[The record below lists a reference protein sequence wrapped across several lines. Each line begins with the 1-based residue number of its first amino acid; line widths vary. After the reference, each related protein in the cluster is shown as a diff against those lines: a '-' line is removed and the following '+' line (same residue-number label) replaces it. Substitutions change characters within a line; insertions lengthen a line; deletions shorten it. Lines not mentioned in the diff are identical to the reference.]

1 MLRPIRGLF
10 LVLMAGLSLVACA
23 PGMDDPNLT
32 PQQRAMRE
40 QAGRWN
46 TTTATGALVGA
57 AGGAALGAAFGGRN
71 RGTAALI
78 GAGIGALG
86 GLAAGAMVA
95 NRNMAFEDREA
106 PIQDRIADG
115 QARVAE
121 LQRSA
126 QAANELAS
134 DNFRRLDQLD
144 TQFRR
149 GQISAASYRGQAD
162 RMRSDVELIRNEQAG
177 AQRVADGLAQLSQAA
192 PQVRTDEAKARQS
205 ASALQR
211 SADQLENR
219 IARAPAA

>member
-1 MLRPIRGLF
+1 MKPFRNW
-10 LVLMAGLSLVACA
+10 VLAVAAGLSLVACA
-23 PGMDDPNLT
+23 PGMNDPSLT

-46 TTTATGALVGA
+46 ATVATGVMAGAATGAA
-57 AGGAALGAAFGGRN
+57 AGAIFGGRN

-106 PIQDRIADG
+106 PLQERIADA
-115 QARVAE
+115 QARTAE

-126 QAANELAS
+126 QAANDLAN
-134 DNFRRLDQLD
+134 DNLRRLDQLD
-144 TQFRR
+144 SQFRR
-149 GQISAASYRGQAD
+149 GQISAAAYRAEAD
-162 RMRSDVELIRNEQAG
+162 RFRADVDVIRGEQAG
-177 AQRVADGLAQLSQAA
+177 AQRVASSLAELSRAA
-192 PQVRTDEAKARQS
+192 PQLRPEEIKARQS
-205 ASALQR
+205 ATSLQR